1 MRTHLDIDAA
11 SMSAAMQTGGFKT
24 KNEAAE
30 EGLRRGRDGARGA
43 LPRRLGAADA
53 EGCKPVGGIDT
64 WTS

>member
-11 SMSAAMQTGGFKT
+11 STAAAMQAGGFKT
-24 KNEAAE
+24 KNEAVE

-43 LPRRLGAADA
+43 LPRRLGDADA
-53 EGCKPVGGIDT
+53 EGFKPVGDIDT